1 MVLSKKLFVFFC
13 FQPKGREVDAKT
25 TVFKKTDDVYQL
37 KLKHS
42 RAFYADAEKK
52 FGLMPFTL
60 RAFEDEKKAKLG
72 VVECI
77 KHRLMDPFNVL
88 YEKDDEL
95 VAQFKFTI
103 LLMPSGTHK
112 ITGLPIQ
119 ADQFESEHKIVDEE
133 LSKALASGLEI
144 KKKKNK
150 SKAKTD
156 GDSKENN
163 SEEKKA

>member
-1 MVLSKKLFVFFC
+1 M
-13 FQPKGREVDAKT
+13 DAKT
-25 TVFKKTDDVYQL
+25 TVYKKTDDVYQL

-42 RAFYADAEKK
+42 RVFFAEAEKK
-52 FGLMPFTL
+52 FGQMPFTL

-72 VVECI
+72 ILECV

-112 ITGLPIQ
+112 ITGLPLSG
-119 ADQFESEHKIVDEE
+119 DQFESEHKIEDEE
-133 LSKALASGLEI
+133 LKKILATSLL
-144 KKKKNK
+144 KNKKNK
-150 SKAKTD
+150 KAGDTKT
-156 GDSKENN
+156 
-163 SEEKKA
+163 EEVA

>member
-1 MVLSKKLFVFFC
+1 M
-13 FQPKGREVDAKT
+13 DAKT
-25 TVFKKTDDVYQL
+25 TVYKKTDDVYQL

-42 RAFYADAEKK
+42 RVFFAEAEKK
-52 FGLMPFTL
+52 FGQMPFTL
-60 RAFEDEKKAKLG
+60 RAFEDENKAKLG
-72 VVECI
+72 ILECV

-112 ITGLPIQ
+112 ITGLPLN
-119 ADQFESEHKIVDEE
+119 AEEYVTENKIEDEE
-133 LSKALASGLEI
+133 LKKILATGLLEN

-150 SKAKTD
+150 TKAKTA
-156 GDSKENN
+156 GDSEAKTEQ
-163 SEEKKA
+163 A

>member
-1 MVLSKKLFVFFC
+1 M
-13 FQPKGREVDAKT
+13 DAKT

-42 RAFYADAEKK
+42 RVFFAEAEKK
-52 FGLMPFTL
+52 FGQMPFTL

-72 VVECI
+72 ILECV

-112 ITGLPIQ
+112 ITGLPLEAEKYQ
-119 ADQFESEHKIVDEE
+119 SEHKIEDEE
-133 LSKALASGLEI
+133 LKKVLATGLLEN

-150 SKAKTD
+150 AKAKTA
-156 GDSKENN
+156 GDSGNETKVEQV
-163 SEEKKA
+163 